1 MSDEQKTSQGPLEF
15 FREVTKYFMDFLETD
30 FHKQRLPKRT
40 VKGRNSSNLLVGFN
54 LKKYDSF
61 QVVISKHIASNFPAE
76 TTLQIKK
83 GQHKTKLPKNVLELI
98 ELQISK
104 ISKGQFNTLL
114 EDIAIRIEQEAV
126 LNKDDYEFALN
137 NACDNASASYYKSII
152 HPFIQSLEK
161 PLTNK
166 ELGDDADIFMM
177 EQELV
182 EAFVERL
189 RTKISDLLKRL
200 IAKEKVKTGVELQE
214 TVSLQEMQD
223 ILLDRFGE
231 MKVADLFDEVKDLD
245 NNRAILDK
253 QEFYLYFGDVGY
265 KGNKYPLFYV
275 PFNLVKLQDMY
286 QIEFDSQVYVN
297 KKALEYIAQEFNKDR
312 GTRGTLKSIGER
324 IIYLSQHSSD
334 FQNVLGVIIS
344 EIQNF
349 FEMRGNINF
358 HQNQEM
364 QAKGAEVSISNA
376 LYFALFDKSD
386 EALVNDYE
394 EILTQIGLEG
404 GDLSAA
410 FNQILEDF
418 LKNNPESISGEVEEE
433 WDSTDIPSKLVAQ
446 SPIPLNSEQLQ
457 ILNAVKKPNCKYV
470 IVEGPPG
477 TGKSHTITAIIFDA
491 ILNSK
496 SILVL
501 SDKKEAL
508 DVVEKNITETMN
520 KVRFDQ
526 NFQNPILRLGK
537 TGNTYSQIL
546 SKSAISDIKTHHRSV
561 KANLSDLDQTINMA
575 TNSLKE
581 DIELEKLTYEDI
593 NIFEVQELMELER
606 NIGEPKSFYFDLDE
620 VLENEMGGYDIGT
633 LREGLT
639 SFEKVTTNK
648 LFAKLSKLLGHDPQ
662 DFEEYL
668 DLLESLDL
676 VAKSASALSE
686 NRLFSL
692 EAIASFN
699 KFSTQ
704 DIQKLRNYV
713 NEYRSKKKFLFG
725 YAFSKGAINQ
735 INSRFLSD
743 FEFNLENPH
752 IYLPRLESALVAF
765 NLMAEKSNK
774 INSDLQ
780 LENDFVALLHQIFA
794 SEDLKEW
801 LSEAAST
808 FEIAKDLNSISTQ
821 YPKSLKKMAINV
833 AKLETLTYNKLVNA
847 DENELNEQLRYIQL
861 KQKIGSEFKKI
872 PSFDYQNV
880 KKSIEQLVITKVAH
894 ELDGR
899 VINFYENNKNDAET
913 LRNIIKGKQKFPRDQ
928 FEKLN
933 NAFPCILAGIRD
945 YAEYIPLNHQMFDLL
960 IIDEASQVSLAQAF
974 PALIRAKKVL
984 ILGDRKQF
992 SNIKAAQA
1000 RSDTNRDYLSR
1011 LEGAFKSN
1019 VSKDSSQLIR
1029 LGKFNIKTSVLEF
1042 FEFISNYSMQ
1052 LTKHFRGYKEIIS
1065 YSNKHF
1071 YRNSLQVMK
1080 IRAKN
1085 IDEVIKFTKVKAS
1098 IKDELRPNSNQAEV
1112 DFIKSELLR
1121 LKSEK
1126 SDLSVGIITP
1136 HTNQQKL
1143 LVDQISKMPEYD
1155 YFLENFKLKIM
1166 TFDTCQGEERD
1177 IIYYSMVA
1185 TEESDK
1191 LWGVFIKDLNNV
1203 DIEED
1208 GQIKAQ
1214 RLNVGFSRG
1223 KECIHFVISK
1233 DIDKFNGS
1241 VGEALRHYKLVL
1253 DEALL
1258 ERSASE
1264 TDQRSGMEPEVL
1276 NWFYQTEFWNSNKKK
1291 VSFIPG
1297 FEIGKYLKQLDPT
1310 YTHPMYKVDF
1320 LLAYKDSD
1328 SRERKIV
1335 IEYDGFEE
1343 HFKNLDQVDEYNYE
1357 HYMSDGDVYRQKVL
1371 ESYGYKFLRINKFN
1385 SGKDPVKTLDNRLKE
1400 LTKPEPKINPW
1411 LTKIHTTIEDIQ
1423 SGDLK
1428 ECPKCKQLRELE
1440 EFKDSNLAK
1449 GMGRICRHCKTSTTS
1464 STHSTSKT
1472 PKSSVG
1478 GTGCPKCGSGMVRR
1492 KGRYGY
1498 FYGCSRYPYCRGTR

>member
-1 MSDEQKTSQGPLEF
+1 
-15 FREVTKYFMDFLETD
+15 MDFLETD
-30 FHKQRLPKRT
+30 FHKQRLPRRT
-40 VKGRNSSNLLVGFN
+40 IKSRNASNLLIGFN
-54 LKKYDSF
+54 LKKYESF
-61 QVVISKHIASNFPAE
+61 QQVIEKLIASNFPAE
-76 TTLQIKK
+76 MTLQIKK
-83 GQHKTKLPKNVLELI
+83 SQHKTKLPKNVLDLI

-104 ISKGQFNTLL
+104 ISKADYSNLI
-114 EDIAIRIEQEAV
+114 EEIAIRIEQEAV

-137 NACDNASASYYKSII
+137 NACDNASASYYNLII
-152 HPFIQSLEK
+152 HPFILSLEK

-166 ELGDDADIFMM
+166 ELGDDSDIFMM

-182 EAFVERL
+182 EAFVERI
-189 RTKISDLLKRL
+189 RVKISDLLKRL
-200 IAKEKVKTGVELQE
+200 FAKEKPKITSELLETISLVEVQA
-214 TVSLQEMQD
+214 
-223 ILLDRFGE
+223 ILIDRFSE
-231 MKVADLFDEVKDLD
+231 MKVADLFDEVKDLE
-245 NNRAILDK
+245 NNKAILDK
-253 QEFYLYFGDVGY
+253 QDFYLYFGDITY
-265 KGNKYPLFYV
+265 KGSKYPLFYL
-275 PFNLVKLQDMY
+275 PINLVKLQESF
-286 QIEFDSQVYVN
+286 QLEFDSQVYVN
-297 KKALEYIAQEFNKDR
+297 KKALEYITQEFNKDR

-324 IIYLSQHSSD
+324 IIYLSQHQSD
-334 FQNVLGVIIS
+334 LQEVLGVVIS
-344 EIQNF
+344 EVQNL
-349 FEMRGNINF
+349 FEMRGTINF
-358 HQNQEM
+358 HQLEEM
-364 QAKGAEVSISNA
+364 KSHGAEVSISNS
-376 LYFALFDKSD
+376 LYFAIFDKSD

-404 GDLSAA
+404 GDLSEA
-410 FNQILEDF
+410 FQQILDDF
-418 LKNNPESISGEVEEE
+418 LKNNPDSFSSEVEDE

-457 ILNAVKKPNCKYV
+457 ILNAIRKPNCKYV

-546 SKSAISDIKTHHRSV
+546 SKSSISDIKLHHRSV
-561 KANLSDLDQTINMA
+561 KANLKDLDETISQA

-581 DIELEKLTYEDI
+581 DIELETLSYGDVDI
-593 NIFEVQELMELER
+593 QEVKELMILEEQ
-606 NIGEPKSFYFDLDE
+606 IGNSKSFLFDLDE
-620 VLENEMGGYDIGT
+620 VLSNEMGGYDIGT
-633 LREGLT
+633 LKEGLNSFNAVT
-639 SFEKVTTNK
+639 SNK
-648 LFAKLSKLLGHDPQ
+648 LFKKLSKLLGHNPE
-662 DFEEYL
+662 DFEDYI

-676 VAKSASALSE
+676 VGKASTSLIE
-686 NRLFSL
+686 NRLFSSDVIGQFEKL
-692 EAIASFN
+692 SIS
-699 KFSTQ
+699 
-704 DIQKLRNYV
+704 DIPKLRDYISQ
-713 NEYRSKKKFLFG
+713 YRSKKMFLFG
-725 YAFSKGAINQ
+725 FAFSKGALNQ
-735 INSRFLSD
+735 INDRFYED
-743 FEFNLENPH
+743 FNLTNDNPNT
-752 IYLPRLESALVAF
+752 ILPFLESALVSL
-765 NLMAEKSNK
+765 NLMAEKANK
-774 INSDLQ
+774 INADLQ
-780 LENDFVALLHQIFA
+780 LENDFVALLHQIFR
-794 SEDLKEW
+794 SEELKNW
-801 LSEAAST
+801 LIEVAST
-808 FEIAKDLNSISTQ
+808 VETATDLNSISTQ
-821 YPKSLKKMAINV
+821 YPKSFKKLGISID
-833 AKLETLTYNKLVNA
+833 KLDTLSDNKLLNSN
-847 DENELNEQLRYIQL
+847 EKELNEQIRYVQL
-861 KQKIGSEFKKI
+861 KKKVSSEFAKI
-872 PSFDYQNV
+872 PSFDYQSV

-894 ELDGR
+894 KLDER
-899 VINFYENNKNDAET
+899 VIDFYENNKNDAET
-913 LRNIIKGKQKFPRDQ
+913 LRAIIRGKQKFPRDQ
-928 FEKLN
+928 FEKLS
-933 NAFPCILAGIRD
+933 NAFPCILSGIRD

-992 SNIKAAQA
+992 SNIKSAQA

-1011 LEGAFKSN
+1011 LEGSFRTS
-1019 VSKDSSQLIR
+1019 VSKDPSQLVR

-1080 IRAKN
+1080 IRARN
-1085 IDEVIKFTKVKAS
+1085 IDEVIKFTQVKPTA
-1098 IKDELRPNSNQAEV
+1098 KDELRPNSNSAEV

-1126 SDLSVGIITP
+1126 SELSIGIITP

-1155 YFLENFKLKIM
+1155 YFVDNFKLKIM

-1177 IIYYSMVA
+1177 VIYYSMVA
-1185 TEESDK
+1185 TKESDK

-1233 DIDKFNGS
+1233 EIEDFNGS
-1241 VGEALRHYKLVL
+1241 IGEALRHYKLVL
-1253 DEALL
+1253 DEALT
-1258 ERSASE
+1258 EKDISE

-1276 NWFYQTEFWNSNKKK
+1276 NWFYQTEFWNKNKKAIT
-1291 VSFIPG
+1291 FIPG

-1310 YTHPMYKVDF
+1310 YTHPLYKVDF
-1320 LLAYKDSD
+1320 LLSFKDSEEK
-1328 SRERKIV
+1328 ERKIV

-1343 HFKNLDQVDEYNYE
+1343 HFKNRDQVDEYNYE
-1357 HYMSDGDVYRQKVL
+1357 QYMSDGDVYRQKVL

-1385 SGKDPVKTLDNRLKE
+1385 SGLNPIETLDKRLE
-1400 LTKPEPKINPW
+1400 DFTKLEPKINPW

-1428 ECPKCKQLRELE
+1428 ECPKCKQLRGVED
-1440 EFKDSNLAK
+1440 FKDSSLVR
-1449 GMGRICRHCKTSTTS
+1449 GIGRICKHCKVLSNS
-1464 STHSTSKT
+1464 SNSGRSA
-1472 PKSSVG
+1472 SGAS
-1478 GTGCPKCGSGMVRR
+1478 CPKCASKMVRR
-1492 KGRYGY
+1492 SGKYGS
-1498 FYGCSRYPYCRGTR
+1498 FYGCSRYPYCKGTR

>member
-1 MSDEQKTSQGPLEF
+1 
-15 FREVTKYFMDFLETD
+15 MDFLETD

-40 VKGRNSSNLLVGFN
+40 IKSRNSGNLLIGFN
-54 LKKYDSF
+54 LKKYESF
-61 QVVISKHIASNFPAE
+61 QQVIEKHIASNFPADV
-76 TTLQIKK
+76 TLQIKK
-83 GQHKTKLPKNVLELI
+83 SQHKTKLPKNVLDLI

-104 ISKGQFNTLL
+104 ISKADFSNLI
-114 EDIAIRIEQEAV
+114 EDIAVRTEQEAV

-137 NACDNASASYYKSII
+137 NACDNASASYYSQII
-152 HPFIQSLEK
+152 HPFILSLEK

-166 ELGDDADIFMM
+166 ELGDGSDIFMI

-182 EAFVERL
+182 EAFVERI
-189 RTKISDLLKRL
+189 RDKISDLLKRL
-200 IAKEKVKTGVELQE
+200 IAKEKPKTSSELHE
-214 TVSLQEMQD
+214 TINLHEAQT
-223 ILLDRFGE
+223 LLVDRFSE

-245 NNRAILDK
+245 NNKAILDK
-253 QEFYLYFGDVGY
+253 QDFYLYFGDISY

-275 PFNLVKLQDMY
+275 PINLVKLQESF
-286 QIEFDSQVYVN
+286 QLEFDSQVYIN
-297 KKALEYIAQEFNKDR
+297 KKALEYITQEFNKDR
-312 GTRGTLKSIGER
+312 GTRGTLKTIGER
-324 IIYLSQHSSD
+324 IIYLSQRQSD
-334 FQNVLGVIIS
+334 LQDVLGLTIS

-349 FEMRGNINF
+349 FEMRGSINF
-358 HQNQEM
+358 TQQEEM
-364 QAKGAEVSISNA
+364 KSKGAEVSISNS

-404 GDLSAA
+404 GDLSEA
-410 FNQILEDF
+410 FQQILDDF
-418 LKNNPESISGEVEEE
+418 LRNNPESINGEVEEE
-433 WDSTDIPSKLVAQ
+433 WDSTDTPSKLVAQ

-546 SKSAISDIKTHHRSV
+546 SKSAITDIKTHHRSV
-561 KANLSDLDQTINMA
+561 KANLADLDQTITKA

-581 DIELEKLTYEDI
+581 DIELESLSYGDVDI
-593 NIFEVQELMELER
+593 NEVKELVSLESEFS
-606 NIGEPKSFYFDLDE
+606 NPKKFLFDVEE
-620 VLENEMGGYDIGT
+620 VLSSEMGGYAMGT
-633 LREGLT
+633 LKEGLVTFNNVT
-639 SFEKVTTNK
+639 SSKHFK
-648 LFAKLSKLLGHDPQ
+648 KLSKVLGSSPDDFVGFVHLLDSLNLVGKA
-662 DFEEYL
+662 YV
-668 DLLESLDL
+668 DLN
-676 VAKSASALSE
+676 A
-686 NRLFSL
+686 NRLFSAESVGHFKSL
-692 EAIASFN
+692 S
-699 KFSTQ
+699 KSDLTLL
-704 DIQKLRNYV
+704 KNYI
-713 NEYRSKKKFLFG
+713 NEYRSKKMFLFG
-725 YAFSKGAINQ
+725 YAFSKKALAEITNRF
-735 INSRFLSD
+735 NSDFSFNLSD
-743 FEFNLENPH
+743 PQNH
-752 IYLPRLESALVAF
+752 LPVLESALVSL
-765 NLMAEKSNK
+765 NLMSEQANK
-774 INSDLQ
+774 INSATH
-780 LENDFVALLHQIFA
+780 LENDFVALLHQIYQ
-794 SEDLKEW
+794 SEELKNW
-801 LSEAAST
+801 LAEVANTVEVAT
-808 FEIAKDLNSISTQ
+808 DLNSVLSR
-821 YPKSLKKMAINV
+821 YPKSLKKLGINV
-833 AKLETLTYNKLVNA
+833 EELDTLKENKLLSA
-847 DENELNEQLRYIQL
+847 DEASLNQQIRYVQL
-861 KQKIGSEFKKI
+861 KQKISSEFAKI
-872 PSFDYQNV
+872 PNLEYQGV
-880 KKSIEQLVITKVAH
+880 KRSIEQLVITKVAH

-899 VINFYENNKNDAET
+899 VIDFYENNKNDAET
-913 LRNIIKGKQKFPRDQ
+913 LRAIIRGKQKFPRDQ
-928 FEKLN
+928 FEKLS

-1011 LEGAFKSN
+1011 LEGAFKSS
-1019 VSKDSSQLIR
+1019 VSKDSSQLVR

-1085 IDEVIKFTKVKAS
+1085 IDDVIKFTKVKVSA
-1098 IKDELRPNSNQAEV
+1098 KDEVRPNSNMAEV

-1126 SDLSVGIITP
+1126 NEMSVGIITP

-1143 LVDQISKMPEYD
+1143 LQDQISKMPEYD
-1155 YFLENFKLKIM
+1155 HFVEEFKLKIM

-1185 TEESDK
+1185 TKESDK

-1233 DIDKFNGS
+1233 DIEDFNGS
-1241 VGEALRHYKLVL
+1241 VGEALRHYKLVH
-1253 DEALL
+1253 DEAFA

-1276 NWFYQTEFWNSNKKK
+1276 NWFYQTEFWNTNKKAIT
-1291 VSFIPG
+1291 FIPG

-1320 LLAYKDSD
+1320 LLGYKDED
-1328 SRERKIV
+1328 DKERKII

-1343 HFKNLDQVDEYNYE
+1343 HFKDRSQVDKYNYE
-1357 HYMSDGDVYRQKVL
+1357 YYMSDGDVYRQKVL

-1385 SGKDPVKTLDNRLKE
+1385 SGNNPVETLDVRLKD

-1411 LTKIHTTIEDIQ
+1411 LTKIHSTIEEIQ
-1423 SGDLK
+1423 SGDIK
-1428 ECPKCKQLRELE
+1428 ECPKCKQLREVE
-1440 EFKDSNLAK
+1440 DFKDSSLVR
-1449 GMGRICRHCKTSTTS
+1449 GVGRICRHCKTSGGGSGGSRATTG
-1464 STHSTSKT
+1464 ST
-1472 PKSSVG
+1472 
-1478 GTGCPKCGSGMVRR
+1478 CPKCGGKMVRR
-1492 KGRYGY
+1492 SGKYGS
-1498 FYGCSRYPYCRGTR
+1498 FYGCSRYPYCKGTRR

>member
-1 MSDEQKTSQGPLEF
+1 
-15 FREVTKYFMDFLETD
+15 
-30 FHKQRLPKRT
+30 
-40 VKGRNSSNLLVGFN
+40 
-54 LKKYDSF
+54 
-61 QVVISKHIASNFPAE
+61 
-76 TTLQIKK
+76 
-83 GQHKTKLPKNVLELI
+83 
-98 ELQISK
+98 
-104 ISKGQFNTLL
+104 
-114 EDIAIRIEQEAV
+114 
-126 LNKDDYEFALN
+126 
-137 NACDNASASYYKSII
+137 
-152 HPFIQSLEK
+152 
-161 PLTNK
+161 
-166 ELGDDADIFMM
+166 
-177 EQELV
+177 
-182 EAFVERL
+182 
-189 RTKISDLLKRL
+189 
-200 IAKEKVKTGVELQE
+200 
-214 TVSLQEMQD
+214 
-223 ILLDRFGE
+223 
-231 MKVADLFDEVKDLD
+231 
-245 NNRAILDK
+245 
-253 QEFYLYFGDVGY
+253 
-265 KGNKYPLFYV
+265 
-275 PFNLVKLQDMY
+275 VKLQESF
-286 QIEFDSQVYVN
+286 QLEFDSQVYIN

-324 IIYLSQHSSD
+324 IIYLSQHQSD
-334 FQNVLGVIIS
+334 LQDVLGVVIS

-349 FEMRGNINF
+349 FEMRGNVNF
-358 HQNQEM
+358 HQQEEM
-364 QAKGAEVSISNA
+364 KSKGAEVSISNA
-376 LYFALFDKSD
+376 LYFSLFDKSD

-404 GDLSAA
+404 GDLSEA
-410 FNQILEDF
+410 FQQILDDF
-418 LKNNPESISGEVEEE
+418 LQNNPESISGEVEDE
-433 WDSTDIPSKLVAQ
+433 WDSTDTPSKLVAQ

-457 ILNAVKKPNCKYV
+457 ILSAIKKPNCKYV

-546 SKSAISDIKTHHRSV
+546 SKSSITDIKTHYRSV
-561 KANLSDLDQTINMA
+561 KANLVDLDQTISQA

-581 DIELEKLTYEDI
+581 DIELETLSYGDVDI
-593 NIFEVQELMELER
+593 QEVKELMFLEE
-606 NIGEPKSFYFDLDE
+606 NIGNPKSFYFDIDE
-620 VLENEMGGYDIGT
+620 VLTNEMGGYDIGT
-633 LREGLT
+633 LKEGLNSFNTVT
-639 SFEKVTTNK
+639 SSK
-648 LFAKLSKLLGHDPQ
+648 LFKRLSKLLGHNPA
-662 DFEEYL
+662 DFEDYI

-676 VAKSASALSE
+676 VAKASTSLVD
-686 NRLFSL
+686 NRIFSV
-692 EAIASFN
+692 EATRRFET
-699 KFSTQ
+699 FSKS
-704 DIQKLRNYV
+704 DIPKLRDYI
-713 NEYRSKKKFLFG
+713 NEYRSKKMFIFG
-725 YAFSKGAINQ
+725 YAFSKGALKEID
-735 INSRFLSD
+735 SRFQDD
-743 FEFNLENPH
+743 FKFVGDYPH
-752 IYLPRLESALVAF
+752 TQLPALESALVSF
-765 NLMAEKSNK
+765 NLMAEKANK

-780 LENDFVALLHQIFA
+780 LENDFVALLHQIF
-794 SEDLKEW
+794 
-801 LSEAAST
+801 LSEELKDWLAEVAST
-808 FEIAKDLNSISTQ
+808 VEMATDLNSLSTQ
-821 YPKSLKKMAINV
+821 YPKSFKKLAITID
-833 AKLETLTYNKLVNA
+833 KLETLSDNKLLNA
-847 DENELNEQLRYIQL
+847 DEAKLNEQIRYVQL
-861 KQKIGSEFKKI
+861 KKKVSSEFTKI
-872 PSFDYQNV
+872 PNLDYQNV

-894 ELDGR
+894 KLDGR
-899 VINFYENNKNDAET
+899 VIDFYENNKNDAET
-913 LRNIIKGKQKFPRDQ
+913 LRAIIRGKQKFPRDK

-1011 LEGAFKSN
+1011 LEGSFKTS
-1019 VSKDSSQLIR
+1019 VSKDPSQLVR

-1085 IDEVIKFTKVKAS
+1085 IDEVIKFTRVTAS
-1098 IKDELRPNSNQAEV
+1098 AKDELRPNSNSAEV

-1126 SDLSVGIITP
+1126 SEQSVGIITP

-1155 YFLENFKLKIM
+1155 YFVDNFKLKIM

-1185 TEESDK
+1185 TKESDK

-1233 DIDKFNGS
+1233 DIEDFNGS
-1241 VGEALRHYKLVL
+1241 VGEALRHYRLVL
-1253 DEALL
+1253 DEALE
-1258 ERSASE
+1258 ERKVSE

-1276 NWFYQTEFWNSNKKK
+1276 NWFYQTDFWNKNKKAIT
-1291 VSFIPG
+1291 FIPG

-1328 SRERKIV
+1328 DKERKIV

-1343 HFKNLDQVDEYNYE
+1343 HFKNRDQVDEYNYE

-1385 SGKDPVKTLDNRLKE
+1385 SGSNPVETLDKRLKE
-1400 LTKPEPKINPW
+1400 FTKPEPKINPW

-1428 ECPKCKQLRELE
+1428 ECPKCKQLRDVED
-1440 EFKDSNLAK
+1440 FKDASLAR
-1449 GMGRICRHCKTSTTS
+1449 GVGRICKHCKAASGSVSSSRSSSS
-1464 STHSTSKT
+1464 STSGSN
-1472 PKSSVG
+1472 
-1478 GTGCPKCGSGMVRR
+1478 CPKCGSKMVRR
-1492 KGRYGY
+1492 SGKYGS
-1498 FYGCSRYPYCRGTR
+1498 FYGCARYPYCKGTR